1 MALSECPAAA
11 ASTIWLRRATCRGV
25 PKADNHCC
33 SCCCSVSWIG
43 KAGVAR
49 GMRSTVA
56 QAAYVV
62 NLFVGHIARLFLGHY
77 TSFTS
82 KCAKNSA
89 HSRLLSAL
97 AFKSLQ
103 PCRLPIEVIEVNC
116 CSYTFEG

>member
-62 NLFVGHIARLFLGHY
+62 KLFVGHIARLFLGHY
-77 TSFTS
+77 TSMNCPDLLLPRCQEENEQRRIGIAGS
-82 KCAKNSA
+82 I
-89 HSRLLSAL
+89 SR
-97 AFKSLQ
+97 
-103 PCRLPIEVIEVNC
+103 
-116 CSYTFEG
+116 